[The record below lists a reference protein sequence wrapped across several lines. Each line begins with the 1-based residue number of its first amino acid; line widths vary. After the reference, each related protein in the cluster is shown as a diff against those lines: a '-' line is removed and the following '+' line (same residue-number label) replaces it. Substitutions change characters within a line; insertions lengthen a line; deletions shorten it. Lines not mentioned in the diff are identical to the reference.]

1 MAQVLGFQ
9 LQKCGCPILSSLRTY
24 PILPRLKLVQSGL
37 SVLFDFTKLANL
49 SDFTRAENWSVLPDF
64 TKVANL
70 SAFTRPEN
78 WFVLPD
84 FTKAENWSVLAD
96 FTKHAN
102 LSDFTR
108 AENWSVLPDFTW
120 ILCHSFNPKGASR
133 V

>member
-1 MAQVLGFQ
+1 
-9 LQKCGCPILSSLRTY
+9 
-24 PILPRLKLVQSGL
+24 
-37 SVLFDFTKLANL
+37 
-49 SDFTRAENWSVLPDF
+49 LPDF
-64 TKVANL
+64 TKAANL

-96 FTKHAN
+96 FTKPAN

-120 ILCHSFNPKGASR
+120 NIVIFEKTNKKQLSWLGKVVPGSLLTFIDRGWR
-133 V
+133 RRLQLQL